1 MRRVQSNAESDSEVS
16 NGSISLKNPQVKASS
31 GGKGA
36 QVETP
41 AQPERASEH
50 RETVKER
57 AHERREAARE
67 KAQEVT
73 TVRGR
78 EMTRGDIFK
87 FGGLIAFFA
96 LMVIVVI
103 LIWPYIHEAFEPG
116 GLSRVID
123 DVRNA
128 GPLGFLILLATQF
141 MQIVVAFIPGE
152 VVQMAAGMMYG
163 PWLGAAVVLLGC
175 IISSAFVF
183 AVVHHL
189 GAPFVRDMV
198 PTKYLD
204 KFNAFEESGKL
215 SIVVFIL
222 FLIPAM
228 PKDTFTY
235 LVPLTNMRMRDFLV
249 LSNVGRIPGIVIS
262 TYAAN
267 GLVDGNITQSIII
280 FAVVA
285 VIAIVAIVFRD
296 KIMNLFHHDKGEN
309 DR

>member
-1 MRRVQSNAESDSEVS
+1 MQSNVESDSEAS
-16 NGSISLKNPQVKASS
+16 NGSISLNSPQMKTASS
-31 GGKGA
+31 GKSAQDGA
-36 QVETP
+36 STQSEC
-41 AQPERASEH
+41 ADEH

-57 AHERREAARE
+57 ARERREAARE
-67 KAQEVT
+67 KAQEIT

-87 FGGLIAFFA
+87 FGGLIAFLA
-96 LMVIVVI
+96 LMVVI
-103 LIWPYIHEAFEPG
+103 MVLLWPYIHEVFEPG

-128 GPLGFLILLATQF
+128 GPLGFLILLVMQF

-163 PWLGAAVVLLGC
+163 PWLGAAVILLGS

-183 AVVHHL
+183 AVVHRL
-189 GAPFVRDMV
+189 GAPFVQDMV

-204 KFNAFEESGKL
+204 KFRAFEESGKL

-235 LVPLTNMRMRDFLV
+235 LVPLTNMRMRDFLI

-267 GLVDGNITQSIII
+267 GLVDGNITQSLII

>member
-1 MRRVQSNAESDSEVS
+1 MRRVQSNAESDSEVN

-31 GGKGA
+31 GGKEA

-41 AQPERASEH
+41 AQPERASGH

-103 LIWPYIHEAFEPG
+103 LIWPYIHEVFEPG

-128 GPLGFLILLATQF
+128 GPLGFLILWAMQF

-163 PWLGAAVVLLGC
+163 PWLGAAVILLGC

-183 AVVHHL
+183 AVVHRL

-296 KIMNLFHHDKGEN
+296 KIMNLFHHDKSEN

>member
-1 MRRVQSNAESDSEVS
+1 MRRVQSNAESDFEVS

-87 FGGLIAFFA
+87 FGGFIAFFA

-128 GPLGFLILLATQF
+128 GPLGFLILLAMQF

-183 AVVHHL
+183 AVVHRL

>member
-1 MRRVQSNAESDSEVS
+1 MRRVQSNAESDSEVN
-16 NGSISLKNPQVKASS
+16 NGTISLNNPQVKASS
-31 GGKGA
+31 NDKSGQGKAMPQRECEG
-36 QVETP
+36 
-41 AQPERASEH
+41 ER
-50 RETVKER
+50 RETVKAR

-67 KAQEVT
+67 KAQEIT

-78 EMTRGDIFK
+78 EMTRGDIFR
-87 FGGLIAFFA
+87 FGGLIAFLA
-96 LMVIVVI
+96 LMVVI
-103 LIWPYIHEAFEPG
+103 MVLLWPYIHEVFEPG

-128 GPLGFLILLATQF
+128 GPLGFLILLAMQF

-163 PWLGAAVVLLGC
+163 PWLGAAVILLGC

-183 AVVHHL
+183 VVVHRL
-189 GAPFVRDMV
+189 GAPFVQDMV

-204 KFNAFEESGKL
+204 KFRAFEESGKL

-267 GLVDGNITQSIII
+267 GLVDGNITQSLII
-280 FAVVA
+280 FAAVA
-285 VIAIVAIVFRD
+285 VIAIVAIIFRD

>member
-1 MRRVQSNAESDSEVS
+1 M
-16 NGSISLKNPQVKASS
+16 
-31 GGKGA
+31 
-36 QVETP
+36 ETP
-41 AQPERASEH
+41 VRPERANGH

-103 LIWPYIHEAFEPG
+103 LIWPYIHEVFEPG

-128 GPLGFLILLATQF
+128 GPLGFLILLAMQF

-163 PWLGAAVVLLGC
+163 PWLGAAVILLGC

-183 AVVHHL
+183 AVVHRL

-235 LVPLTNMRMRDFLV
+235 LVPLTNMRMRDFLI

-262 TYAAN
+262 AYAAN
-267 GLVDGNITQSIII
+267 GLVDGNITQSLII

>member
-1 MRRVQSNAESDSEVS
+1 M
-16 NGSISLKNPQVKASS
+16 
-31 GGKGA
+31 
-36 QVETP
+36 ETP

-123 DVRNA
+123 DARNA
-128 GPLGFLILLATQF
+128 GPLGFLILLAMQF

-183 AVVHHL
+183 AVVHRL

-222 FLIPAM
+222 FLIPTM

>member
-1 MRRVQSNAESDSEVS
+1 MRRVQSNAESDSEVN
-16 NGSISLKNPQVKASS
+16 NGTISLNNPQVKASS
-31 GGKGA
+31 NDKSGQGKA
-36 QVETP
+36 MS
-41 AQPERASEH
+41 QPERASGH

-57 AHERREAARE
+57 AHERCEAARE

-103 LIWPYIHEAFEPG
+103 LIWPYIHEVFEPG

-128 GPLGFLILLATQF
+128 GPLGFLILLAMQF

-163 PWLGAAVVLLGC
+163 PWLGAAVILLGC

-183 AVVHHL
+183 AVVHRL

>member
-1 MRRVQSNAESDSEVS
+1 MQSNAESDSEVS

-123 DVRNA
+123 DMRNA
-128 GPLGFLILLATQF
+128 GPLGFLILLAMQF

-183 AVVHHL
+183 AVVHRL

-198 PTKYLD
+198 STKYLD

-222 FLIPAM
+222 FLIPSM
-228 PKDTFTY
+228 PKDAFTY

>member
-1 MRRVQSNAESDSEVS
+1 MRRVQSNAESDFEVS

-128 GPLGFLILLATQF
+128 GPLGFLILLAIQF

-183 AVVHHL
+183 AVVHRL

-285 VIAIVAIVFRD
+285 AIAIVAIVFRD

>member
-1 MRRVQSNAESDSEVS
+1 MQSNAESDSEVS
-16 NGSISLKNPQVKASS
+16 NGSISLNNPQMKASS

-96 LMVIVVI
+96 LMVIAVI

-128 GPLGFLILLATQF
+128 GPLGFLILLAMQF

-183 AVVHHL
+183 AVVHRL

-267 GLVDGNITQSIII
+267 GLVDGNIKQSLII

>member
-1 MRRVQSNAESDSEVS
+1 MRRVQSNAESDSEVN
-16 NGSISLKNPQVKASS
+16 NGTISLNNPQVKASS
-31 GGKGA
+31 NDKSGQGKTMPQRECEG
-36 QVETP
+36 
-41 AQPERASEH
+41 ER

-57 AHERREAARE
+57 ARERREAVRE
-67 KAQEVT
+67 KAQEIT

-78 EMTRGDIFK
+78 EMTRGDIFR
-87 FGGLIAFFA
+87 FGGLIAFLA
-96 LMVIVVI
+96 LMVVI
-103 LIWPYIHEAFEPG
+103 MVLLWPYIHEVFEPG

-128 GPLGFLILLATQF
+128 GPLGFLILLAMQF

-163 PWLGAAVVLLGC
+163 PWLGAAVILLGC

-183 AVVHHL
+183 AVVHRL
-189 GAPFVRDMV
+189 GAPFVQDMV

-204 KFNAFEESGKL
+204 KFRAFEKSGKL

-235 LVPLTNMRMRDFLV
+235 LVPLTNMRMRDFLI

>member
-1 MRRVQSNAESDSEVS
+1 MQSNAESDSEVS

-128 GPLGFLILLATQF
+128 GPLGFLILLAMQI

-183 AVVHHL
+183 AVVHRL

-309 DR
+309 D

>member
-87 FGGLIAFFA
+87 VGGLIAFFA

-128 GPLGFLILLATQF
+128 GPLGFLILLAMQF

-183 AVVHHL
+183 AVVHRL

>member
-1 MRRVQSNAESDSEVS
+1 MQSNAESDSEVN
-16 NGSISLKNPQVKASS
+16 NGTISLNNPQVKASS
-31 GGKGA
+31 NDKSGQGKA
-36 QVETP
+36 TP
-41 AQPERASEH
+41 QSGRTGER
-50 RETVKER
+50 RETVKAR

-67 KAQEVT
+67 KAQEIT

-78 EMTRGDIFK
+78 EMTRGDIFR
-87 FGGLIAFFA
+87 FGGLIAFLA
-96 LMVIVVI
+96 LMVVI
-103 LIWPYIHEAFEPG
+103 MVLLWPYIHEVFEPG

-128 GPLGFLILLATQF
+128 GPLGFLILLAMQF

-163 PWLGAAVVLLGC
+163 PWLGAAVILLGC

-183 AVVHHL
+183 AVVHRL
-189 GAPFVRDMV
+189 GAPFVQDMV

-204 KFNAFEESGKL
+204 KFRAFEESGKL

>member
-103 LIWPYIHEAFEPG
+103 LIWPYIHEAVEPG

-128 GPLGFLILLATQF
+128 GPLGFLILLAMQF

-183 AVVHHL
+183 AVVHRL

-249 LSNVGRIPGIVIS
+249 LSNVGRIPGIAIS
-262 TYAAN
+262 THAAN

-309 DR
+309 D

>member
-1 MRRVQSNAESDSEVS
+1 MRRVQSNAESDSEVN
-16 NGSISLKNPQVKASS
+16 NGTISLNNPQVKASS
-31 GGKGA
+31 NDKSGQGKTMPQRECEG
-36 QVETP
+36 
-41 AQPERASEH
+41 ER

-67 KAQEVT
+67 KAQEIT

-87 FGGLIAFFA
+87 FGGLIAFLA
-96 LMVIVVI
+96 LMVVVMV
-103 LIWPYIHEAFEPG
+103 LLWPYIHEVFEPG

-128 GPLGFLILLATQF
+128 GPLGFLILLAMQF

-163 PWLGAAVVLLGC
+163 PWLGAAVILLGC

-183 AVVHHL
+183 VVVHRL
-189 GAPFVRDMV
+189 GAPFVQDMV

-204 KFNAFEESGKL
+204 KFRAFEESGKL

>member
-31 GGKGA
+31 NDKSGQGKA
-36 QVETP
+36 MS
-41 AQPERASEH
+41 QPERASEH

-67 KAQEVT
+67 KAQEAT

-128 GPLGFLILLATQF
+128 GPLGFLILLAMQF

-183 AVVHHL
+183 AVVHRL

>member
-1 MRRVQSNAESDSEVS
+1 MQSNAESDSEVS

-128 GPLGFLILLATQF
+128 GPLGFLILLAMQF

-183 AVVHHL
+183 AVVHRL

-267 GLVDGNITQSIII
+267 GLVDGNITQRIIL

>member
-1 MRRVQSNAESDSEVS
+1 MQNNAESDSEVS

-128 GPLGFLILLATQF
+128 GPLGVLILLAMQF

-183 AVVHHL
+183 AVVHRL

>member
-1 MRRVQSNAESDSEVS
+1 MQSNAESDSEVS

-41 AQPERASEH
+41 AQPERASGH

-128 GPLGFLILLATQF
+128 GPLGFLILLAMQF

-183 AVVHHL
+183 AVVHRL

>member
-1 MRRVQSNAESDSEVS
+1 MQSSAESDSEVN
-16 NGSISLKNPQVKASS
+16 NGTISLNNPQVKASS
-31 GGKGA
+31 NDKSGQEKAMPQRECEG
-36 QVETP
+36 
-41 AQPERASEH
+41 ER
-50 RETVKER
+50 RETVKAR

-67 KAQEVT
+67 KAQEIT

-78 EMTRGDIFK
+78 EMTRGDIFR
-87 FGGLIAFFA
+87 FGGLIAFLA
-96 LMVIVVI
+96 LMVVI
-103 LIWPYIHEAFEPG
+103 MVLLWPYIHEVFEPG

-128 GPLGFLILLATQF
+128 GPLGFLILLAMQF

-163 PWLGAAVVLLGC
+163 PWLGAAVILLGC

-183 AVVHHL
+183 VVVHRL
-189 GAPFVRDMV
+189 GAPFVQDMV

-204 KFNAFEESGKL
+204 KFRAFEESGKL

-296 KIMNLFHHDKGEN
+296 KIMNLFQHDKGEN

>member
-1 MRRVQSNAESDSEVS
+1 MQSNAESDSEVS
-16 NGSISLKNPQVKASS
+16 NGSINLNNPQMKTSS

-128 GPLGFLILLATQF
+128 GPLGFLILLAMQF

-183 AVVHHL
+183 AVVHRL

>member
-1 MRRVQSNAESDSEVS
+1 MQSNAESDSEVS

-128 GPLGFLILLATQF
+128 GPLGFLILLAMQF

-183 AVVHHL
+183 AVVHRL

-204 KFNAFEESGKL
+204 KFNASEESGKL

>member
-1 MRRVQSNAESDSEVS
+1 MRHVQSNAESDSEVS
-16 NGSISLKNPQVKASS
+16 NGSISLNNPQMKASS

-128 GPLGFLILLATQF
+128 GPLGFLILLAMQF

-152 VVQMAAGMMYG
+152 LVQMAAGMMYG

-183 AVVHHL
+183 AVVNRL

-262 TYAAN
+262 TYAVN
-267 GLVDGNITQSIII
+267 GLVDGNIKQSLII

>member
-1 MRRVQSNAESDSEVS
+1 MQSNAESDSEVS

-103 LIWPYIHEAFEPG
+103 LIWPYIHEVFEPG

-123 DVRNA
+123 DVRNV
-128 GPLGFLILLATQF
+128 GPLGFLILLAMQF

-152 VVQMAAGMMYG
+152 VVQMVAGMMYG

-183 AVVHHL
+183 AVVHRL

-215 SIVVFIL
+215 SIAVFIL

-262 TYAAN
+262 IYAAN

>member
-1 MRRVQSNAESDSEVS
+1 MRRVQSNAESDSEVN
-16 NGSISLKNPQVKASS
+16 NGTISLNNPQVKASS

-103 LIWPYIHEAFEPG
+103 LVWPYIHEAFEPG

-128 GPLGFLILLATQF
+128 GPLGFLILLAMQF

-183 AVVHHL
+183 AVVHRL

>member
-1 MRRVQSNAESDSEVS
+1 MQSNAESDSEVN
-16 NGSISLKNPQVKASS
+16 NGTISLNNPQVKASS
-31 GGKGA
+31 NDKSGQGKA
-36 QVETP
+36 TP
-41 AQPERASEH
+41 QSGRTGER
-50 RETVKER
+50 RETVKAR
-57 AHERREAARE
+57 AHERREAAHE
-67 KAQEVT
+67 KAQEIT

-78 EMTRGDIFK
+78 EMTRGDIFR
-87 FGGLIAFFA
+87 FGGLIAFLA
-96 LMVIVVI
+96 LMVVI
-103 LIWPYIHEAFEPG
+103 MVLLWPYIHEVFEPG

-128 GPLGFLILLATQF
+128 GPLGFLILLAMQF

-163 PWLGAAVVLLGC
+163 PWLGAAVILLGC

-183 AVVHHL
+183 VVVHRL
-189 GAPFVRDMV
+189 GAPFVQDMV

-204 KFNAFEESGKL
+204 KFRAFEESGKL

-267 GLVDGNITQSIII
+267 GLVDGNITQSLVI

>member
-1 MRRVQSNAESDSEVS
+1 MQSNAESDSEVS

-103 LIWPYIHEAFEPG
+103 LIRPYIHEAFEPG

-128 GPLGFLILLATQF
+128 GPLGFLILLAMQF

-183 AVVHHL
+183 AVVHRL

>member
-57 AHERREAARE
+57 AHERREVTSE

-128 GPLGFLILLATQF
+128 GPLGFLILLAMQF

-183 AVVHHL
+183 AVVHRL

>member
-1 MRRVQSNAESDSEVS
+1 MQSNAESDSEVN
-16 NGSISLKNPQVKASS
+16 NGTISLNNPQVKASS
-31 GGKGA
+31 NDKSGQGKA
-36 QVETP
+36 TP
-41 AQPERASEH
+41 QSGRTGER
-50 RETVKER
+50 RETVKAR

-67 KAQEVT
+67 KAQEIT

-78 EMTRGDIFK
+78 EMTRGDIFR
-87 FGGLIAFFA
+87 FGGLIAFLA
-96 LMVIVVI
+96 LMVVI
-103 LIWPYIHEAFEPG
+103 MVLLWPYIHEVFEPG

-128 GPLGFLILLATQF
+128 GPLGFLILLAMQF

-163 PWLGAAVVLLGC
+163 PWLGAAVILLGC

-183 AVVHHL
+183 VVVHRL
-189 GAPFVRDMV
+189 GAPFVQDMV

-204 KFNAFEESGKL
+204 KFRAFEESGKL

-235 LVPLTNMRMRDFLV
+235 LVPLTNMRMRDFLI

-267 GLVDGNITQSIII
+267 GLVDGNITQSLVI
-280 FAVVA
+280 FAAVA

>member
-16 NGSISLKNPQVKASS
+16 NGSISLKNPQAKASS

-123 DVRNA
+123 DARNA
-128 GPLGFLILLATQF
+128 GPLGFLILLAMQF

-183 AVVHHL
+183 AVVHRL

-222 FLIPAM
+222 FLIPTM

>member
-1 MRRVQSNAESDSEVS
+1 MQSNAESDSEVS
-16 NGSISLKNPQVKASS
+16 NGSINLNNPQMKDSS

-128 GPLGFLILLATQF
+128 GPLGFLILLAVQF

-183 AVVHHL
+183 AVVHRL

>member
-1 MRRVQSNAESDSEVS
+1 MRRVQSNAESDSEVN
-16 NGSISLKNPQVKASS
+16 NGTISLNNPQVKASS

-41 AQPERASEH
+41 AQPERASGH

-103 LIWPYIHEAFEPG
+103 LIWPYIHEVFEPG

-128 GPLGFLILLATQF
+128 GPLGFLILLAMQF

-163 PWLGAAVVLLGC
+163 PWLGAAVILLGC

-183 AVVHHL
+183 AVVHRL

-296 KIMNLFHHDKGEN
+296 KIMNLFHHDKDEN

>member
-1 MRRVQSNAESDSEVS
+1 MRRVQSNAESDSEVN
-16 NGSISLKNPQVKASS
+16 NGTISLNNPQVKASS
-31 GGKGA
+31 NDKSGQGKA
-36 QVETP
+36 TP
-41 AQPERASEH
+41 QSGRTGER
-50 RETVKER
+50 RETVKAR

-67 KAQEVT
+67 KEQEIT

-78 EMTRGDIFK
+78 EMTRGDIFR
-87 FGGLIAFFA
+87 FGGLIAFLA
-96 LMVIVVI
+96 LMVVI
-103 LIWPYIHEAFEPG
+103 MVLLWPYIHEVFEPG

-128 GPLGFLILLATQF
+128 GPLGFLILLAMQF

-163 PWLGAAVVLLGC
+163 PWLGAAVILLGC

-183 AVVHHL
+183 VVVHRL

-204 KFNAFEESGKL
+204 KFRAFEESGKL

>member
-1 MRRVQSNAESDSEVS
+1 MRRVQSNAESDSEVN
-16 NGSISLKNPQVKASS
+16 NGSISLKNPQMKASS

-41 AQPERASEH
+41 AQPERASGH

-128 GPLGFLILLATQF
+128 GPLGFLILLAMQF

-183 AVVHHL
+183 AVVHRL

>member
-1 MRRVQSNAESDSEVS
+1 MQSNAESDSEVN
-16 NGSISLKNPQVKASS
+16 NGTISLNNPQVKASS
-31 GGKGA
+31 NDKSGQGKTMPQRECEG
-36 QVETP
+36 
-41 AQPERASEH
+41 ER

-57 AHERREAARE
+57 AHERREAVRE
-67 KAQEVT
+67 KAQEIT
-73 TVRGR
+73 MVRGR
-78 EMTRGDIFK
+78 EMTRGDIFR
-87 FGGLIAFFA
+87 FGGLIAFLA
-96 LMVIVVI
+96 LMVVI
-103 LIWPYIHEAFEPG
+103 MVLLWPYIHEVFEPG

-128 GPLGFLILLATQF
+128 GPLGFLILLAMQF

-163 PWLGAAVVLLGC
+163 PWLGAAVILLGC

-183 AVVHHL
+183 VVVHRL
-189 GAPFVRDMV
+189 GAPFVQDMV

-204 KFNAFEESGKL
+204 KFRAFEESGKL

>member
-16 NGSISLKNPQVKASS
+16 NGSINLNNPQVKASS
-31 GGKGA
+31 GGTGA

-128 GPLGFLILLATQF
+128 GPLGFLILLAMQF

-183 AVVHHL
+183 AVVHRL

-285 VIAIVAIVFRD
+285 VIAIAAIVFRD

-309 DR
+309 D

>member
-1 MRRVQSNAESDSEVS
+1 MQSNAESDSEVS

-128 GPLGFLILLATQF
+128 GPLGFLILLAMQF

-163 PWLGAAVVLLGC
+163 LWLGAAVVLLGC

-183 AVVHHL
+183 AVVHRL

>member
-1 MRRVQSNAESDSEVS
+1 MQSNAESDSEVS

-103 LIWPYIHEAFEPG
+103 LIWPYIHEAFESG

-128 GPLGFLILLATQF
+128 GPLGFLILLAMQF

-183 AVVHHL
+183 AVVHRL

-309 DR
+309 D

>member
-1 MRRVQSNAESDSEVS
+1 MRRVQSNAESDSEVN
-16 NGSISLKNPQVKASS
+16 NGTISLNNPQVKASS
-31 GGKGA
+31 NDKSGQGKA
-36 QVETP
+36 MPQR
-41 AQPERASEH
+41 ERTGER

-67 KAQEVT
+67 KAQEIT

-78 EMTRGDIFK
+78 EMTRGDIFR
-87 FGGLIAFFA
+87 FGGLIAFLA
-96 LMVIVVI
+96 LMVVI
-103 LIWPYIHEAFEPG
+103 MVLLWPYIHEVFEPG

-128 GPLGFLILLATQF
+128 GPLGFLILLAMQF

-163 PWLGAAVVLLGC
+163 PWLGAAVILLGC

-183 AVVHHL
+183 VVVHRL
-189 GAPFVRDMV
+189 GAPFVQDMV

-204 KFNAFEESGKL
+204 KFRAFEESGKL